1 MEAKKCI
8 LVYGLDNEEIT
19 NLEKLRFKVL
29 QVTPEMTKM
38 KIKDIIAEKEE
49 KVASE
54 TKIEG
59 EKILVFNNIPDIQ
72 LRTIVEL
79 TKKIIKKKPILATVT
94 VTSNEWEF
102 DYLVEHLME
111 EREWFKTNRGSAM
124 HEQE

>member
-8 LVYGLDNEEIT
+8 LVYGLDNDEIK

-49 KVASE
+49 KIASE

-79 TKKIIKKKPILATVT
+79 TRKIIKKKPILATVT

-111 EREWFKTNRGSAM
+111 EREWFKNNRGSAM

>member
-8 LVYGLDNEEIT
+8 LVYGLDNDEIK

-49 KVASE
+49 KIASG

-72 LRTIVEL
+72 LRAIVEL
-79 TKKIIKKKPILATVT
+79 TRKIIKKKPILATVT
-94 VTSNEWEF
+94 ATSNEWEF

-111 EREWFKTNRGSAM
+111 EREWFKNNRGSAM